1 MRVSNRFL
9 YYQLVKDIDSNT
21 EKLFKLSNQISSGKR
36 IERPSDDPVGM
47 ANVLIYRSDLNAFGQ
62 FTRTIDMANGW
73 LSRTDA
79 ILQDVDDLLGRALEL
94 ATSQASASATADTR
108 NGAADEVAEIKNQII
123 SLANSKYGS
132 KFMFGGTQTQQSPF
146 LNVTSLD
153 ESVATMSSSAPG
165 SPSNGERYINTT
177 DNHIYEYNGST
188 WQDMGLVDNGTGVVV
203 DDQNT
208 LYVYDS
214 SSNDWVKEY
223 RGNQT
228 SFYVKIG
235 KTDTLEINLAGD
247 SVFRSS
253 QGDVIM
259 SLLNLEKALRDND
272 ADAIRAQIGNLND
285 SEQVV
290 LNNLA
295 TVGARVNRLD
305 HTKSVLAKA
314 DADTKERVSD
324 IEDLDYADAIT
335 SLQNQQTIY
344 QATLKSASMITQLSL
359 ADYI

>member
-9 YYQLVKDIDSNT
+9 YYQLIKDIDSNT
-21 EKLFKLSNQISSGKR
+21 EKLFKLNNQISSGKR

-62 FTRTIDMANGW
+62 FSRSIDMANGW

-79 ILQDVDDLLGRALEL
+79 ILQDVDNLLGRALEL

-108 NGAADEVAEIKNQII
+108 NGAADEVAEIKNQLI
-123 SLANSKYGS
+123 SLANSKYGN

-153 ESVATMSSSAPG
+153 NDVATISSSAPG

-177 DNHIYEYNGST
+177 DKHIYEYNGST
-188 WQDMGLVDNGTGVVV
+188 WQDMGIPDNGTGVVV
-203 DDQNT
+203 TDQDK

-214 SSNDWVKEY
+214 SSNDWIEEY
-223 RGNQT
+223 KGNQGAL
-228 SFYVKIG
+228 SVKIG
-235 KTDTLEINLAGD
+235 KTDTIKINLTGD
-247 SVFRSS
+247 SLFRDP
-253 QGDVIM
+253 QGDVVM
-259 SLLNLEKALRDND
+259 TLLNLEKALRNND
-272 ADAIRAQIGNLND
+272 ADAIRTQMDKIHD
-285 SEQVV
+285 SEQVI

-314 DADTKERVSD
+314 EADTTERVSD